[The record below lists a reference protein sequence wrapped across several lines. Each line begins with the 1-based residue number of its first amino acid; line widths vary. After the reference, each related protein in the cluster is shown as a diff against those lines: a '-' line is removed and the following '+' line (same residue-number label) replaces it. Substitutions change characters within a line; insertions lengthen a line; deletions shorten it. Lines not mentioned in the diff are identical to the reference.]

1 MLHFYDFEV
10 YKKLWT
16 AVFINPQRREI
27 TKIVNDPVRLLDYYN
42 TYKNEIFVGYNN
54 RHYDQ
59 WIFKSILCGFD
70 PKEVN
75 DFIILKQRKGW
86 EFSDLLTK
94 NYPMNNFDVFSKTD
108 GGLKTLEAY
117 MGDDIRETSIPFDYE
132 GEFTPE
138 MIEEVLS
145 YNTNDVVKTMDV
157 FKLRKNEFDA
167 QWSLIQTFNLPFSY
181 IGKTQAQLA
190 AEILGA
196 VKTDYNDEWDI
207 FLPHTLK
214 LSKYQYIA
222 DWFLNEMSEDNS
234 SLETMI
240 AGIPH
245 VVADG
250 GTHAAEE
257 QYIYTCGP
265 DEVILSADVD
275 QLYPSIMKCYG
286 LLSRSVHDP
295 EKFKVIL
302 ETSLRLKAEKKKKE
316 REPYKRICN
325 IAYGAMGDKYNKL
338 YDPRNRRLVCVFGQ
352 LLMVDLIEKIESMC
366 QLVQSNTDGIFVK
379 VKRADIPRLKAA
391 IKEWEDRTML
401 KMSFDEYKSIY
412 QKDVNNYL
420 TVEYNGQYKC
430 KGAYIKNLN
439 PLDYDL
445 PIVNKAIKEYMLHG
459 TDPRQ
464 TIMECDDLREFQKV
478 VKVSSK
484 YLCAIKNATFRIED
498 GGVRVWNRDGERLT
512 DKTFRVFAST
522 RPKDLGI
529 HKLKT
534 EDARN
539 PDKFANTPEKC
550 FIFNKSVKGVE
561 LPPYLDKSWYV
572 DLAVKRLQDYG
583 VMS

>member
-42 TYKNEIFVGYNN
+42 TNKDEIFVGYNN

-86 EFSDLLTK
+86 EFSDLLMK
-94 NYPMNNFDVFSKTD
+94 NYPLNQFDVFSKTD

-157 FKLRKNEFDA
+157 FKLRKTEFDA
-167 QWSLIQTFNLPFSY
+167 QWSLIQTFNLPLSY

-196 VKTDYNDEWDI
+196 IKTEYNDEWDI

-222 DWFLNEMSEDNS
+222 DWYLDPKNYSDDM
-234 SLETMI
+234 SLEAI
-240 AGIPH
+240 VAGIKH
-245 VVADG
+245 DLGVG
-250 GTHAAEE
+250 GLHAAEE

-275 QLYPSIMKCYG
+275 QLYPSIMVRYD

-325 IAYGAMGDKYNKL
+325 IAYGAMGDKFNKL
-338 YDPRNRRLVCVFGQ
+338 YDPRNRKLVCIFGQ

-366 QLVQSNTDGIFVK
+366 QLIQSNTDGIFVK
-379 VKRADIPRLKAA
+379 VKRADIPRLKAT

-412 QKDVNNYL
+412 QKDVNGYL
-420 TVEYNGQYKC
+420 AVDYNGEYKA
-430 KGAYIKNLN
+430 KGGYIKNLS

-445 PIVNKAIKEYMLHG
+445 PIVNKAIKEYMIHG
-459 TDPRQ
+459 IHPRE
-464 TIMECDDLREFQKV
+464 TIMECNDLIEFQKV

-484 YLCAIKNATFRIED
+484 YLYGTLN
-498 GGVRVWNRDGERLT
+498 GERLN
-512 DKTFRVFAST
+512 DKTYRVFASR
-522 RPKDLGI
+522 RPQDGLIGKV
-529 HKLKT
+529 KT
-534 EDARN
+534 EGGN
-539 PDKFANTPEKC
+539 IEKFANTPEKC
-550 FIFNKSVKGVE
+550 FIWNKSVKGVE
-561 LPPYLDKSWYV
+561 VPPYLDKSWYV
-572 DLAVKRLQDYG
+572 DLAIKRLQDYG

>member
-42 TYKNEIFVGYNN
+42 TYNKEIFVGYNN

-86 EFSDLLTK
+86 EFSDLLMK
-94 NYPMNNFDVFSKTD
+94 NYPLNQFDVYSKSD

-132 GEFTPE
+132 GDFTPE

-157 FKLRKNEFDA
+157 FKYRKNEFDA

-181 IGKTQAQLA
+181 IGKTQPQLA

-196 VKTDYNDEWDI
+196 VKTEYNDEWDI

-222 DWFLNEMSEDNS
+222 DWFLNEMNADNMM
-234 SLETMI
+234 LQTVI
-240 AGIPH
+240 AGVLH

-275 QLYPSIMKCYG
+275 QLYPSIMLHYN
-286 LLSRSVHDP
+286 LLSRAVHDP

-302 ETSLRLKAEKKKKE
+302 ETSLRLKAEKKNKE
-316 REPYKRICN
+316 RAPYKLICN
-325 IAYGAMGDKYNKL
+325 KTYGAMGDKFNKL
-338 YDPRNRRLVCVFGQ
+338 YDPRNRRLVCIFGQ
-352 LLMVDLIEKIESMC
+352 LLMVDLIEKIEPFC
-366 QLVQSNTDGIFVK
+366 QLIQSNTDGIFIK
-379 VKRADIPRLKAA
+379 VKRADVPRIKAI

-401 KMSFDEYKSIY
+401 KMSFEEYEKIY

-420 TVEYNGQYKC
+420 AVEYNGEYKC
-430 KGAYIKNLN
+430 KGAYIKNLG
-439 PLDYDL
+439 PLDNDL
-445 PIVNKAIKEYMLHG
+445 PIVNKAVKEYMLHG
-459 TDPRQ
+459 TDPRR
-464 TIMECDDLREFQKV
+464 TIMECNDLIEFQKV

-484 YLCAIKNATFRIED
+484 YLCGIKNATFRID
-498 GGVRVWNRDGERLT
+498 NGVRVWNRDGDRLT

-522 RPKDLGI
+522 RPEDLGI

-561 LPPYLDKSWYV
+561 VPPYLDKSWYV
-572 DLAVKRLQDYG
+572 DLAIKRLQDYG